1 MFFHIT
7 CQSCWSS
14 AISSGLVV
22 SSRAPRRGRE
32 NTVVELE
39 LLLIYLKYW
48 PDLPYWNISSRG
60 RGKGMPEPAPSG
72 KQRKQRCQMRPKSG
86 KHPIETRRGGEGGR
100 GQAGRWHCREEVQ
113 LVGGQGDNHQ
123 PDQVSCW
130 SSMSGC
136 FTASL
141 RCGLF
146 VCSGLWMFAGRFCT
160 FLLVRWQWSVF
171 VKGEGKKQEES
182 DASVMLLWM
191 ELSK

>member
-86 KHPIETRRGGEGGR
+86 KHPIETRRGGRGEG
-100 GQAGRWHCREEVQ
+100 AGREVA
-113 LVGGQGDNHQ
+113 LPWRSTTGGWARRQ
-123 PDQVSCW
+123 PPTWPSILLKFYVRLLHSISEMQP
-130 SSMSGC
+130 
-136 FTASL
+136 
-141 RCGLF
+141 
-146 VCSGLWMFAGRFCT
+146 FCMQWT
-160 FLLVRWQWSVF
+160 LNVRW
-171 VKGEGKKQEES
+171 
-182 DASVMLLWM
+182 
-191 ELSK
+191 

>member
-86 KHPIETRRGGEGGR
+86 KHPIETRRGGRGGGGR
-100 GQAGRWHCREEVQ
+100 QGGGIAVKKYNWWVGKETTTNLTKYLAEVLCQAASQHLWDAAFLYAVDFECS
-113 LVGGQGDNHQ
+113 LVG
-123 PDQVSCW
+123 
-130 SSMSGC
+130 
-136 FTASL
+136 
-141 RCGLF
+141 
-146 VCSGLWMFAGRFCT
+146 FARFY
-160 FLLVRWQWSVF
+160 
-171 VKGEGKKQEES
+171 
-182 DASVMLLWM
+182 
-191 ELSK
+191 